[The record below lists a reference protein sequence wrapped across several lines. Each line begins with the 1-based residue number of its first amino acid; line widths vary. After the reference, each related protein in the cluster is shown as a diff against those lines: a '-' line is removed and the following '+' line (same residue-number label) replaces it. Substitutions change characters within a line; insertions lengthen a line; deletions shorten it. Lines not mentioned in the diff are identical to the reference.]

1 MCDSENENILLPV
14 VGDNE
19 TLQLFFDKMAILG
32 LNQINQ
38 IKNQQNSNMD
48 YLLTNI
54 DEDFCVIE
62 SLIANTKHI
71 RTTKKNTMTMST

>member
-71 RTTKKNTMTMST
+71 RTTKKTQ